1 MKSRSALVFEE
12 LEPRLLLSADLPVD
26 ITAAL
31 APDRGE
37 DETVSVHE
45 EITATAV
52 TVEQYGRRELV
63 LVDTDTPD
71 YQALVDDLLSN
82 SREEHLIEVV
92 LLDNN
97 SDGISQ
103 VTDTLSKFREL
114 DAVHIISHG
123 TDGSVDLGDGTLN
136 FDTLKDNTEF
146 IKAWGKAVSTDG
158 DLLIYGCNLAA
169 TADGQSLVDALG
181 QLTGADVAA
190 SDDLTGSSAL
200 GGDWDLEYQ
209 TGSIEAQVALS
220 AELQATWQGT
230 LIAPALNTPGP
241 AINYVENDPAT
252 VLDPSATVLD
262 VDSEDFHRGTLSVS
276 FSAGGTAN
284 DELSIVEGGVVD
296 LVGSSSIKVNGNNV
310 GRFSGGTG
318 GSSLVISWNPQATP
332 ADAQAVL
339 RQIGYQNTSDDPS
352 TTQRIIDF
360 VLTDGDGGTS
370 NTAQQTV
377 NVTSVN
383 DDPLVAANNQLTLAQ
398 GTTSLIPNSL
408 LRVTDPDNTA
418 AEVTYTLTVASS
430 NGTLKLNG
438 AALGVNDTFTQAD
451 INADLLTYE
460 HGAADTNP
468 DSFTFTATDGVG
480 GTLGA
485 TVFGITVLTDP
496 PGNDAPVLSTTGPA
510 ISYTE
515 NDLATVL
522 DPSAT
527 VVDVDSADFNGGT
540 LTVSFSAG
548 GTANDGLSIVE
559 GGVVNLVDG
568 SNILVNGKNV
578 GSLSGGTG
586 GSSLVISWSPQAT
599 PVDAQAVLRQIGYQ
613 NTSDDPGTT
622 QRIIDFVLTDGDGG
636 TSNTAQQAV
645 NVSSVNDVPIATVD
659 SFTVN
664 EGSTT
669 NLNLARND
677 TDADDGLDLTS
688 ITIVAGP
695 ANGAIVINA
704 DGTVDYTHDGSETV
718 ADSFTYNINDASGAT
733 STVGT
738 VNLSINPVNDAPI
751 HNIPT
756 AQNTT
761 GDTPLIF
768 SSLNGNS
775 IMVADPDASGA
786 PVEVTLSVSN
796 GSLTLAGTRGL
807 SFIVGEGRGDAA
819 MTFTGTAADINAAL
833 NGLSFQADA
842 DYEGIATVQIIT
854 DDLGNVGS
862 GGALN
867 AMHRISVAV
876 SASVPSGISQDTL
889 LALDELILEDSFDL
903 LAPEPMAVNNVN
915 VAQAAEE
922 AINAA
927 TPDSGSGTTTTSDP
941 AVDAMPGSGRG
952 VPTQADVSLPG
963 LVRVFDQNLQSAA
976 DDRPS
981 SVRLIGH
988 EIRQGLMDPFT
999 YAKML
1004 NPLQPD
1010 AVIWESIE
1018 AMMEQMD
1025 DSDSS
1030 WYQDD
1035 QVLTTTTVTGLTVSF
1050 TVGYVSWLLR
1060 AGYLSASLLSVLPLW
1075 REFDPLPVLA
1085 TNAKHTGKA
1094 SGKSAGDDKDS
1105 TQTNDI
1111 ESESIFSSNE
1121 TS

>member
-352 TTQRIIDF
+352 
-360 VLTDGDGGTS
+360 
-370 NTAQQTV
+370 
-377 NVTSVN
+377 
-383 DDPLVAANNQLTLAQ
+383 
-398 GTTSLIPNSL
+398 
-408 LRVTDPDNTA
+408 
-418 AEVTYTLTVASS
+418 
-430 NGTLKLNG
+430 
-438 AALGVNDTFTQAD
+438 
-451 INADLLTYE
+451 
-460 HGAADTNP
+460 
-468 DSFTFTATDGVG
+468 
-480 GTLGA
+480 
-485 TVFGITVLTDP
+485 
-496 PGNDAPVLSTTGPA
+496 
-510 ISYTE
+510 
-515 NDLATVL
+515 
-522 DPSAT
+522 
-527 VVDVDSADFNGGT
+527 
-540 LTVSFSAG
+540 
-548 GTANDGLSIVE
+548 
-559 GGVVNLVDG
+559 
-568 SNILVNGKNV
+568 
-578 GSLSGGTG
+578 
-586 GSSLVISWSPQAT
+586 
-599 PVDAQAVLRQIGYQ
+599 
-613 NTSDDPGTT
+613 TT